1 MDKFVIWGAGE
12 RGELISQFL
21 EDSQIIAYI
30 DKDKTKQG
38 SFLKNHQIISFEE
51 YLERFCNYFIIVTPV
66 DEEPILGELSS
77 NNISNYFRMS
87 HLPSEMQGYGD
98 RNFLN
103 LIKIPINNNGNYI
116 IFGLSFYSYIL
127 YKKIVNMGLE
137 NVYLFSMGESDL
149 ENEIK
154 EKLCCDFVSQI
165 DKEND
170 SIFLSTAEKNLV
182 NKLGSKN
189 VIDMFDLSEQIQI
202 YYNSK
207 LKKFHNLHYGKRCFI
222 VATGPSLNKKDLEVL
237 SARGEICFGV
247 NRVFNIDESIW
258 KPLYY
263 IFVDRAGMKKYWD
276 EIVSYNVNEKFLGD
290 SYWKESDYKGNIH
303 IIHALTGHSY
313 NTEPEFSEEI
323 EKKVYIYSTVT
334 YVAIQLAVYMGF
346 TTIYLT
352 GVDCKYKRNSK
363 NNYFFEDKEDLYN
376 HYEDRMIIAYRKAK
390 KYADAHGV
398 KILNASRGGM
408 LEEFERVNF
417 DDIFKEKTL

>member
-154 EKLCCDFVSQI
+154 EKLCC
-165 DKEND
+165 
-170 SIFLSTAEKNLV
+170 
-182 NKLGSKN
+182 
-189 VIDMFDLSEQIQI
+189 
-202 YYNSK
+202 
-207 LKKFHNLHYGKRCFI
+207 
-222 VATGPSLNKKDLEVL
+222 
-237 SARGEICFGV
+237 EIG
-247 NRVFNIDESIW
+247 
-258 KPLYY
+258 
-263 IFVDRAGMKKYWD
+263 RA
-276 EIVSYNVNEKFLGD
+276 S
-290 SYWKESDYKGNIH
+290 
-303 IIHALTGHSY
+303 
-313 NTEPEFSEEI
+313 
-323 EKKVYIYSTVT
+323 
-334 YVAIQLAVYMGF
+334 
-346 TTIYLT
+346 
-352 GVDCKYKRNSK
+352 CR
-363 NNYFFEDKEDLYN
+363 
-376 HYEDRMIIAYRKAK
+376 
-390 KYADAHGV
+390 
-398 KILNASRGGM
+398 
-408 LEEFERVNF
+408 ERV
-417 DDIFKEKTL
+417 